1 MSFIPSDK
9 VFSRRWFVD
18 YSLVVAGAFL
28 LALGYVLF
36 INPYNIV
43 PGGVYGLGIIVHHL
57 TNGMPYWSDG
67 FPIGLAGLVIN
78 IPLTLL
84 GIKILGPRFG
94 IKTMIGLVL
103 TSLFMDALTFFLKS
117 NDPLDLSHDVLLS
130 CVFGGVLSG
139 TGLGLI
145 FKSRA
150 TSGGSDIIAMI
161 ISKYTRL
168 PLGQLL
174 IYIDS
179 SIVLLGLLVFGDWKI
194 PLYSWIV
201 IFISGKVIDL
211 ILEGVSYEKSIMIIS
226 DKHQEIRDTIV
237 NDLNRSGTFLSAKGM
252 YNGRERVVIH
262 TVLNRRELA
271 ILKENI
277 RAIDPKAFLTVTD
290 ASEILGNGFK
300 SLNDKISD

>member
-1 MSFIPSDK
+1 MSFIPRDK
-9 VFSRRWFVD
+9 IFSRRWFAD
-18 YSLVVAGAFL
+18 YSLVVAGALL
-28 LALGYVLF
+28 LALAYVLF

-57 TNGMPYWSDG
+57 TKGMPYWSDG
-67 FPIGLAGLVIN
+67 FPVGLAGLLIN

-103 TSLFMDALTFFLKS
+103 TSLFMDGLTLLIGS
-117 NDPLDLSHDVLLS
+117 NDPLDLSHDLLLS

-161 ISKYTRL
+161 LSKYTRL

-179 SIVLLGLLVFGDWKI
+179 AIVLLGLLVFGDWKI